1 MIQPGTRQPIRGN
14 PLRYSA
20 PTQYHE
26 RFGPTDYLFWCMML
40 TINAPNVL
48 TLWGVDTIF
57 KPYRVLSLLLLVLA
71 IPRIIRQSGKTA
83 QFSLPIFLAFGYAT
97 LVTSLFAGADAFDQ
111 FPLLITGLALF
122 FSPFVLNSRKSLI
135 ISLYAFVISYLFS
148 CYFGMVALHSGK
160 YRFSGLFENPNSF
173 GLGACFAIIV
183 LLNGYLR
190 IPALARLSMVVGTI
204 PVLFLTGSRG
214 TLLSAAGGIFS
225 QLWRNPQLFRGLMLG
240 AVLLATV
247 AYFFDEKLQGF
258 LESSAVYRVTN
269 MDVVERGTVG
279 RLAQMKAGMQV
290 AAEHGFVGIGL
301 GQYRLKHHTRFFY
314 RRGLD
319 GEVSKL
325 NLHSMYMTLLV
336 EWGLV
341 GFICFGV
348 IYVRLV
354 RAVKPLR
361 YERDFIYG
369 FMGISL
375 LNGLG
380 NNLVGEIHFWIIL
393 GICVQFV
400 RFADVPRP
408 TAAFRPAMSPAPARR
423 T

>member
-1 MIQPGTRQPIRGN
+1 MIQPVTQQTIRSN
-14 PLRYSA
+14 PMRRAA
-20 PTQYHE
+20 PNLHHE

-40 TINAPNVL
+40 TINAPNIL
-48 TLWGVDTIF
+48 TIWGIDTVF
-57 KPYRVLSLLLLVLA
+57 KPYRVISLLLFLLA
-71 IPRIIRQSGKTA
+71 VPRIFRQSGTMA
-83 QFSLPIFLAFGYAT
+83 QFSLPLFVAFGYAT
-97 LVTSLFAGADAFDQ
+97 LVTSLFAGGDAYDQ

-122 FSPFVLNSRKSLI
+122 FSPFVLNSRKSLV
-135 ISLYAFVISYLFS
+135 ISLYAFVISYLIS
-148 CYFGMVALHSGK
+148 CCYGLVALNSGK

-173 GLGACFAIIV
+173 GLGACFVIII
-183 LLNGYLR
+183 LLNRYLR
-190 IPALARLSMVVGTI
+190 LSALVRLPLVVGTI
-204 PVLFLTGSRG
+204 PILFLTGSRG

-240 AVLLATV
+240 AITLATF
-247 AYFFDEKLQGF
+247 AYFYDERLQGF

-269 MDVVERGTVG
+269 LDIVERGTVG

-290 AAEHGFVGIGL
+290 GAEHGFIGIGL
-301 GQYRLKHHTRFFY
+301 GQYRLKHHTRFFH

-319 GEVSKL
+319 GEISQL

-341 GFICFGV
+341 GFICFSV
-348 IYVRLV
+348 IFVRLI

-361 YERDFIYG
+361 NEKDFIYG
-369 FMGISL
+369 FMGIAL

-380 NNLVGEIHFWIIL
+380 NNLVGEIHFWIML
-393 GICVQFV
+393 GVCIQFV

-408 TAAFRPAMSPAPARR
+408 HAGFRPAINPAPARR